1 MQAMNPVKQREIIE
15 AFASTCETGDFS
27 QIGRTWSHFFY
38 DLQGARGVF
47 VVDDPK
53 YDRPL
58 LPTDAS
64 FVAKCNLVGL
74 LKSRQIGLIQDSRS
88 TRPFNYAGYIFAD
101 TNFVSYCNTVYS
113 GKSLG
118 ANADAFYA
126 AGDYLMTKRDS
137 LGAICYLIENF
148 EQRHHPQVKNSIKAF
163 VAFKFADTETFCND
177 RKIRPT
183 ISEEK
188 LDEMATGILASLET
202 CDFKTIY
209 EPMKLHYLMCRIAL
223 TKIAAIDFGVD
234 ARKSAKH
241 KLLKLIQYF
250 HDEVAMLPQ
259 TEMLAAWQFYEQK
272 SKEPFFK
279 LIQRNASDLLGSINS
294 MSWDLAHWRNIMT
307 LVTADSHLGIGAPF
321 QIPYFLTFDQ
331 GFASLLRQLQL
342 KGIIFL
348 GSGTRYIAV
357 PDNQNQNLQSLSD
370 VLEDAEHLLTP
381 AAVADR
387 QQRRPADDAL
397 AAHFERL
404 ARAASEELIAII
416 NGSGSG

>member
-1 MQAMNPVKQREIIE
+1 MNPVKQREIIE
-15 AFASTCETGDFS
+15 AFASDCETGDFS

-47 VVDDPK
+47 VVGDPK

-58 LPTDAS
+58 LPTDTS
-64 FVAKCNLVGL
+64 FAAKCNLVGL
-74 LKSRQIGLIQDSRS
+74 LKSRQIGLIQDARS
-88 TRPFNYAGYIFAD
+88 TRPFNYAGHIFAD

-137 LGAICYLIENF
+137 LEPICYLIENF

-163 VAFKFADTETFCND
+163 AAFKFADAEIFRND

-183 ISEEK
+183 IPEEE
-188 LDEMATGILASLET
+188 LDEVATAILASLDT
-202 CDFKTIY
+202 CDFKKIY
-209 EPMKLHYLMCRIAL
+209 EPMKLHYLMSRIAL
-223 TKIAAIDFGVD
+223 TKIAVIDFGVD
-234 ARKSAKH
+234 TRKSAKH
-241 KLLKLIQYF
+241 KLLNLFQFF

-259 TEMLAAWQFYEQK
+259 IEMIAAWQYYEHK

-307 LVTADSHLGIGAPF
+307 LVTAGGHLGIGAPF
-321 QIPYFLTFDQ
+321 PIPYFLTFDQ

-348 GSGTRYIAV
+348 GSGTRYIAI
-357 PDNQNQNLQSLSD
+357 PDNQNLQSFSD
-370 VLEDAEHLLTP
+370 VLEDAEHLMTS
-381 AAVADR
+381 AAIAGR
-387 QQRRPADDAL
+387 QQRRPADNAL

-404 ARAASEELIAII
+404 AQSNSQELAAMVGKNS
-416 NGSGSG
+416 